1 MPTPA
6 TLTTTL
12 HLPTEAKGKKK
23 HRTVTVTT
31 PADQRGAQNKHTK
44 AVQLALNL
52 PTASGPGNAVK
63 IGADPRRTPQP
74 SKTRS
79 KGKGWQRWT
88 EKDGTVRY
96 GVASEATPWEA
107 GAGWS
112 ANGARVVVPAD
123 GGPLFAIFR
132 TGSGNSSDWAREG
145 DGVVMRPA
153 LLQDCL
159 PGLLVS
165 GTVLAA

>member
-1 MPTPA
+1 MPTPV

-12 HLPTEAKGKKK
+12 RLPGKKK
-23 HRTVTVTT
+23 PVVVTT
-31 PADQRGAQNKHTK
+31 PASQRGAQARHTK
-44 AVQLALNL
+44 AVQLALDL
-52 PTASGPGNAVK
+52 PKLSSPGRAVK
-63 IGADPRRTPQP
+63 IGPDPRRTPKP
-74 SKTRS
+74 SKIRS

-96 GVASEATPWEA
+96 GVASETSPWEA
-107 GAGWS
+107 GAGSS
-112 ANGARVVVPAD
+112 ANGARTVVPAD

-132 TGSGNSSDWAREG
+132 TDPGNSSDWAREG
-145 DGVVMRPA
+145 DGILIRPA